1 MNMTEQIRII
11 LVKRGNMSE
20 AELAR
25 RIGTSPQNMH
35 NKFVRNNFTIKDLE
49 QIATALDCELQINFR
64 DKETNNI
71 L

>member
-35 NKFVRNNFTIKDLE
+35 NKFVRNNFTIKDLQ
-49 QIATALDCELQINFR
+49 QIATALDCNLQITFHDN
-64 DKETNNI
+64 ETNNI

>member
-35 NKFVRNNFTIKDLE
+35 NKFVRNNFTIKDLQ
-49 QIATALDCELQINFR
+49 QIATALDCSLQINFR
-64 DKETNNI
+64 DNETNNI

>member
-1 MNMTEQIRII
+1 MTEQIRII

>member
-49 QIATALDCELQINFR
+49 QIATALDCSLQINFR
-64 DKETNNI
+64 DNETNNI

>member
-49 QIATALDCELQINFR
+49 QIAKALDCNLQIAFHDN
-64 DKETNNI
+64 ETNDI

>member
-64 DKETNNI
+64 DNETNNI

>member
-11 LVKRGNMSE
+11 LVRRGNMSE

-25 RIGTSPQNMH
+25 RIGTSPQNLH

-49 QIATALDCELQINFR
+49 QIAKALDCKLQINFH
-64 DKETNNI
+64 DNETNDI

>member
-11 LVKRGNMSE
+11 LVRRGNMSE

-25 RIGTSPQNMH
+25 RISTSPQNLH

-64 DKETNNI
+64 DKETNSI